1 MTPDEPRLATD
12 SGEEWVAAAVEGML
26 THDGV
31 PGRRLRAKEA
41 ARVLD
46 LAPRELRS
54 VLFEYTVLLRALDG
68 VATAAELD
76 SLARAARSPVV
87 RRELRPLAARAWL
100 VSADTAAALPL
111 IETVARSGREDA
123 AIWSHSWVH
132 AALSTGGSLVEPV
145 RELCG
150 RHPGKPALEILGLAP
165 VREALGGRERCRL
178 ELESLVALGRV
189 DEAIAL
195 CERGLDD
202 PEADIELRVRRAELL
217 ISSGA
222 VDAGRAAWRA
232 LDRRPTIGERAVLA
246 IARSQKAEGDL
257 DSAIGAYEELAER
270 FPRWRARGLWAAAW
284 LQEQKGDGGAAVGLL
299 ERMLAGGAGGG
310 LRGEALLHCA
320 LLRLDLGDA
329 AGARSDA
336 QRLAERGGTQ
346 AMRDAGAYWVWV
358 ARGKPDSCPDLSP
371 GSAYLELL
379 HPSPRSKT
387 GRVELSGVEALR
399 DSLLAI
405 TLAGEAEMRS
415 GLRAVFE
422 RADALSRLG
431 FDRWARQ
438 ELIVAERMH
447 PRDGAEALGVAR
459 SALALGAL
467 DIAARI
473 TRPRLDRDDR
483 GPGDLEWD
491 LLLHPLVYIP
501 LVEEALGPDV
511 DPLLAGALIE
521 AESAGN
527 SAAVSPAGAVGLMQ
541 LLPST
546 AAALARESGGESD
559 DRFPARLRPSG
570 WAPAAI
576 RGRRGACARRIQ
588 RGRGRRG
595 SLGSPNSRARRR
607 PFHRRCGVRRDPRL
621 HQAGA
626 RRSRRNG
633 ARRSCMRRGR
643 RRRNP
648 RRGVIALIPRD
659 NLCAVKLGFQP
670 PRDRSIE

>member
-1 MTPDEPRLATD
+1 M
-12 SGEEWVAAAVEGML
+12 
-26 THDGV
+26 
-31 PGRRLRAKEA
+31 
-41 ARVLD
+41 
-46 LAPRELRS
+46 
-54 VLFEYTVLLRALDG
+54 
-68 VATAAELD
+68 
-76 SLARAARSPVV
+76 
-87 RRELRPLAARAWL
+87 
-100 VSADTAAALPL
+100 
-111 IETVARSGREDA
+111 
-123 AIWSHSWVH
+123 
-132 AALSTGGSLVEPV
+132 
-145 RELCG
+145 
-150 RHPGKPALEILGLAP
+150 
-165 VREALGGRERCRL
+165 
-178 ELESLVALGRV
+178 
-189 DEAIAL
+189 
-195 CERGLDD
+195 
-202 PEADIELRVRRAELL
+202 
-217 ISSGA
+217 
-222 VDAGRAAWRA
+222 
-232 LDRRPTIGERAVLA
+232 
-246 IARSQKAEGDL
+246 
-257 DSAIGAYEELAER
+257 
-270 FPRWRARGLWAAAW
+270 
-284 LQEQKGDGGAAVGLL
+284 
-299 ERMLAGGAGGG
+299 
-310 LRGEALLHCA
+310 
-320 LLRLDLGDA
+320 
-329 AGARSDA
+329 
-336 QRLAERGGTQ
+336 
-346 AMRDAGAYWVWV
+346 WV

-559 DRFPARLRPSG
+559 DRFPPDLTHAATNIRLGCAHLAGLLRRYEGAEERALAAYNAGAAAVDRWEARTPGRD
-570 WAPAAI
+570 AAHFTDGAEYAETRAYI
-576 RGRRGACARRIQ
+576 KRVLAARAAMARVVRACAAGDAGET
-588 RGRGRRG
+588 RG
-595 SLGSPNSRARRR
+595 
-607 PFHRRCGVRRDPRL
+607 
-621 HQAGA
+621 
-626 RRSRRNG
+626 
-633 ARRSCMRRGR
+633 
-643 RRRNP
+643 
-648 RRGVIALIPRD
+648 
-659 NLCAVKLGFQP
+659 
-670 PRDRSIE
+670 EE